1 MNAERLRAYYTRNAR
16 LPVPAM
22 PLEWQL
28 LAERELPVPD
38 QSRYGTA
45 TTDPLGRDG
54 PGWHK
59 DERTMLPVRNSTR
72 REAPSG

>member
-1 MNAERLRAYYTRNAR
+1 MPEMPNGRRGSGGWVDQTAIP
-16 LPVPAM
+16 LPP
-22 PLEWQL
+22 EWQI
-28 LAERELPVPD
+28 LADREPAVPD

-59 DERTMLPVRNSTR
+59 NPKTGLPVKDKESDD
-72 REAPSG
+72 

>member
-1 MNAERLRAYYTRNAR
+1 MPGMTSGKRASGGWVDQTD
-16 LPVPAM
+16 LPLP
-22 PLEWQL
+22 PEWEL
-28 LAERELPVPD
+28 LAARDIPLPD

-59 DERTMLPVRNSTR
+59 NPKTGLYVKEKDAT
-72 REAPSG
+72 